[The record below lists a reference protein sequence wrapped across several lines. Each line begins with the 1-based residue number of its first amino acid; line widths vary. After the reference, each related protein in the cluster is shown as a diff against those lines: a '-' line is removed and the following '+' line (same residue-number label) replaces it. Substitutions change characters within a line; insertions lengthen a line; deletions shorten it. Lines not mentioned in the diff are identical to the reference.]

1 MSAQSCPTLCDPMDC
16 NLPGFSVPGILQA
29 RILERVAMPSSRG
42 SSWRKGWPSL
52 LHLLNWQA
60 DFFFFLITEPPGK
73 CQTENEKDLKG
84 EMVSILMDKPFC
96 KSNKN
101 KIKQKQRLVKHLNS
115 EVETETEGS
124 FATAEK
130 VWLWSHLDFS
140 QTGHFPPS
148 GALEEEFIFYR
159 LPVLWSHE

>member
-1 MSAQSCPTLCDPMDC
+1 
-16 NLPGFSVPGILQA
+16 
-29 RILERVAMPSSRG
+29 
-42 SSWRKGWPSL
+42 
-52 LHLLNWQA
+52 
-60 DFFFFLITEPPGK
+60 
-73 CQTENEKDLKG
+73 
-84 EMVSILMDKPFC
+84 MVSILMDKPFC

-148 GALEEEFIFYR
+148 GALEEEFILYR